1 MIDIQNRCRTSKTLL
16 RWGCILNPKPSPE
29 SSWYCRRSTISDR
42 CVLRTGILHYLTL
55 IVLTVSQSTPNLVVS
70 SADCVISTAETVSH
84 QIPVIR
90 IFIRIAHHWWT
101 TSDIFPCFL
110 RLIIFLNLQV
120 QRFVGR
126 RRPFGTPLPT
136 RRCRASSPSSC
147 IRIPL
152 KNTFTIASLVFARIV
167 SRMDDRFSIFLIQ
180 NIQVMLGCGFTWLFL
195 VEILRLGCHYSN
207 YSQI

>member
-1 MIDIQNRCRTSKTLL
+1 MKELCYSRSICASNLIQIAFKMTKNREV
-16 RWGCILNPKPSPE
+16 IQSPE
-29 SSWYCRRSTISDR
+29 SSWYCRRF
-42 CVLRTGILHYLTL
+42 
-55 IVLTVSQSTPNLVVS
+55 
-70 SADCVISTAETVSH
+70 
-84 QIPVIR
+84 
-90 IFIRIAHHWWT
+90 FIRIAHRWWT